1 MYIHTIFSLS
11 LYIVTQEFYTNTLRI
26 YQSGEL
32 KREILGELSPRIKNP
47 QVERSFELKTIESKG
62 VFPWLSGPNTIQMTD
77 IDNLD
82 QREVIDDLWTT
93 SEFQLELI
101 TPINIVYNIK
111 PEKLLLLGLFDS
123 RVFYLKAYEI
133 QKKKWRVFKFD
144 DYKTELKLEES
155 SYLVRSIEKSQRTNI
170 LFAAIQNAG
179 LPSQILQIKIG
190 NEGLNLIS
198 STKILLEDFEKI
210 LKIRSYQIG
219 KNDYLLVNGSNSIVI
234 VKNEEKSLSVVH
246 VFPLIF
252 NGDVIDSCILK
263 NKIFSISY
271 ENNFIN
277 EHNANDTPGS
287 DKKEE
292 SGIIS
297 NDLSYDKFNITK
309 IKYPKGKYATIE
321 VNLKGNTLYLSGL
334 GILPILDLGS
344 HQPMPSKVLFESN

>member
-1 MYIHTIFSLS
+1 M
-11 LYIVTQEFYTNTLRI
+11 TQEFYTNTLRI

-47 QVERSFELKTIESKG
+47 QVERSFELKTIESKSL
-62 VFPWLSGPNTIQMTD
+62 FPWLSGPNTIQMTD

-82 QREVIDDLWTT
+82 QREVIVDLWTT
-93 SEFQLELI
+93 SEYQLDLI
-101 TPINIVYNIK
+101 TPINIVFNIK
-111 PEKLLLLGLFDS
+111 PEKLLLLGLFDN
-123 RVFYLKAYEI
+123 RLFYLKAYEI
-133 QKKKWRVFKFD
+133 QKKKWRVFKFE
-144 DYKTELKLEES
+144 DYKTELNLDQD
-155 SYLVRSIEKSQRTNI
+155 SYLVRSIEKSQRTNV
-170 LFAAIQNAG
+170 LFAAIQNMG
-179 LPSQILQIKIG
+179 RPSQILQIKIG

-198 STKILLEDFEKI
+198 STTILIEDFEKI

-277 EHNANDTPGS
+277 EHNANDAGPAS
-287 DKKEE
+287 EKKEE
-292 SGIIS
+292 SGLS
-297 NDLSYDKFNITK
+297 NDLSYDKYNVTK
-309 IKYPKGKYATIE
+309 IKYPKGKYGSIE
-321 VNLKGNTLYLSGL
+321 VNLKGNILYLSGL

-344 HQPMPSKVLFESN
+344 HQPMPSKVLFESKRMLI